1 MKKKVLAALMC
12 AAMTVGML
20 AGCGGNSTAGNSS
33 SGAGEAASGTESADS
48 GAGRREM
55 DVEGDDVTTLEVW
68 TFIENHQ
75 DFYTNMAEKW
85 NEENPDK
92 KVKLVLSNMAYD
104 DMHNKLSLALESGE
118 GAPDVV
124 DIELGKFPAFMTG
137 DIGLK
142 PLNSSVPTISEPSVS
157 VTLYQGLPKSDKM
170 DSVVQKAVE
179 MGVTR
184 IVPMLTQ
191 RCVSRPDQKSAQKKV
206 ERWQKISVEAAKQC
220 GRGILP
226 PVSPVTDFS
235 VALRQ
240 AASEST
246 ILFFYE
252 GGGQSLQ
259 QCIDPSCKAYSIFIG
274 PEGGFSEEEVQFAL
288 DLGAKKAT
296 LGPRILRTETAPIA
310 ALTAIMLTTG
320 NMT

>member
-1 MKKKVLAALMC
+1 MPRFFINESPSRQAIITGEDSKHITKSLRMK
-12 AAMTVGML
+12 VG
-20 AGCGGNSTAGNSS
+20 
-33 SGAGEAASGTESADS
+33 ES
-48 GAGRREM
+48 
-55 DVEGDDVTTLEVW
+55 
-68 TFIENHQ
+68 
-75 DFYTNMAEKW
+75 
-85 NEENPDK
+85 
-92 KVKLVLSNMAYD
+92 LVLCNGQGMDY
-104 DMHNKLSLALESGE
+104 HC
-118 GAPDVV
+118 
-124 DIELGKFPAFMTG
+124 
-137 DIGLK
+137 
-142 PLNSSVPTISEPSVS
+142 TISFYGRASSCGIREQFCPHYHEPSVS

-206 ERWQKISVEAAKQC
+206 ERWQKISFEAAKQC

-226 PVSPVTDFS
+226 PVSPLTDFS
-235 VALRQ
+235 AALRQ
-240 AASEST
+240 SASEST
-246 ILFFYE
+246 VLFFYE

-259 QCIDPSCKAYSIFIG
+259 QCIDSSCKAYSIFIG

-296 LGPRILRTETAPIA
+296 LGPRILRTETAPVA
-310 ALTAIMLTTG
+310 ALAAIMLTTG

>member
-1 MKKKVLAALMC
+1 M
-12 AAMTVGML
+12 
-20 AGCGGNSTAGNSS
+20 
-33 SGAGEAASGTESADS
+33 
-48 GAGRREM
+48 
-55 DVEGDDVTTLEVW
+55 
-68 TFIENHQ
+68 
-75 DFYTNMAEKW
+75 
-85 NEENPDK
+85 
-92 KVKLVLSNMAYD
+92 
-104 DMHNKLSLALESGE
+104 
-118 GAPDVV
+118 
-124 DIELGKFPAFMTG
+124 
-137 DIGLK
+137 
-142 PLNSSVPTISEPSVS
+142 NSSVPTISEPSVS

-206 ERWQKISVEAAKQC
+206 ERWQKISFEAAKQC

-226 PVSPVTDFS
+226 PVSPLTDFS
-235 VALRQ
+235 AALRQ
-240 AASEST
+240 SASEST
-246 ILFFYE
+246 VLFFYE

-259 QCIDPSCKAYSIFIG
+259 QCIDSSCKAYSIFIG

-296 LGPRILRTETAPIA
+296 LGPRILRTETAPVA
-310 ALTAIMLTTG
+310 ALAAIMLTTG

>member
-1 MKKKVLAALMC
+1 
-12 AAMTVGML
+12 
-20 AGCGGNSTAGNSS
+20 
-33 SGAGEAASGTESADS
+33 
-48 GAGRREM
+48 M
-55 DVEGDDVTTLEVW
+55 DE
-68 TFIENHQ
+68 HQ
-75 DFYTNMAEKW
+75 
-85 NEENPDK
+85 
-92 KVKLVLSNMAYD
+92 
-104 DMHNKLSLALESGE
+104 
-118 GAPDVV
+118 VV
-124 DIELGKFPAFMTG
+124 VSV
-137 DIGLK
+137 
-142 PLNSSVPTISEPSVS
+142 NSSVPTISEPSVS

-226 PVSPVTDFS
+226 PVSPLTDFS
-235 VALRQ
+235 AALRQ
-240 AASEST
+240 SVSEST
-246 ILFFYE
+246 VLFFYE

-274 PEGGFSEEEVQFAL
+274 PEGGFSEEEVQCAL

-296 LGPRILRTETAPIA
+296 LGPRILRTETAPVA
-310 ALTAIMLTTG
+310 ALAAIMLTTG

>member
-1 MKKKVLAALMC
+1 MPRFFINESPSRQAIITGEDSKHITKSLRMK
-12 AAMTVGML
+12 VG
-20 AGCGGNSTAGNSS
+20 
-33 SGAGEAASGTESADS
+33 ES
-48 GAGRREM
+48 
-55 DVEGDDVTTLEVW
+55 
-68 TFIENHQ
+68 
-75 DFYTNMAEKW
+75 
-85 NEENPDK
+85 
-92 KVKLVLSNMAYD
+92 LVLCNGQGMDYHCTISSMD
-104 DMHNKLSLALESGE
+104 EHQ
-118 GAPDVV
+118 VV
-124 DIELGKFPAFMTG
+124 VSV
-137 DIGLK
+137 
-142 PLNSSVPTISEPSVS
+142 NSSVPTISEPSVS

-191 RCVSRPDQKSAQKKV
+191 RCVSRPDQKSAQTKV

-226 PVSPVTDFS
+226 PVSPLTDFS
-235 VALRQ
+235 AALRQ
-240 AASEST
+240 SVSEST
-246 ILFFYE
+246 VLFFYE

-296 LGPRILRTETAPIA
+296 LGPRILRTETAPVA
-310 ALTAIMLTTG
+310 ALAAIMLTTG

>member
-1 MKKKVLAALMC
+1 MVLC
-12 AAMTVGML
+12 NGQGMDYH
-20 AGCGGNSTAGNSS
+20 CTISS
-33 SGAGEAASGTESADS
+33 
-48 GAGRREM
+48 M
-55 DVEGDDVTTLEVW
+55 DE
-68 TFIENHQ
+68 HQ
-75 DFYTNMAEKW
+75 
-85 NEENPDK
+85 
-92 KVKLVLSNMAYD
+92 VIVS
-104 DMHNKLSLALESGE
+104 
-118 GAPDVV
+118 V
-124 DIELGKFPAFMTG
+124 
-137 DIGLK
+137 
-142 PLNSSVPTISEPSVS
+142 NSSVPTISEPSVS

-235 VALRQ
+235 AALRQ

-259 QCIDPSCKAYSIFIG
+259 QCIDPSCKEYSIFIG

-288 DLGAKKAT
+288 DLGAKKVT
-296 LGPRILRTETAPIA
+296 LGPRILRTETAPVA
-310 ALTAIMLTTG
+310 AFGG
-320 NMT
+320 NYADNRQYDIKHQEVFL

>member
-1 MKKKVLAALMC
+1 MPRFFINESPSQQAIITGEDRKHITKSFRMKVGERIVLC
-12 AAMTVGML
+12 NGPGMDYH
-20 AGCGGNSTAGNSS
+20 CTISS
-33 SGAGEAASGTESADS
+33 
-48 GAGRREM
+48 M
-55 DVEGDDVTTLEVW
+55 DE
-68 TFIENHQ
+68 HQ
-75 DFYTNMAEKW
+75 
-85 NEENPDK
+85 
-92 KVKLVLSNMAYD
+92 
-104 DMHNKLSLALESGE
+104 
-118 GAPDVV
+118 VV
-124 DIELGKFPAFMTG
+124 VSV
-137 DIGLK
+137 
-142 PLNSSVPTISEPSVS
+142 NSSVPTISEPSVS

-184 IVPMLTQ
+184 IVPVLTQ

-235 VALRQ
+235 AALRQ

-252 GGGQSLQ
+252 GGGQSLH
-259 QCIDPSCKAYSIFIG
+259 QCIDPSCKSYSIFIG
-274 PEGGFSEEEVQFAL
+274 PEGGFAEEEVQLAL
-288 DLGAKKAT
+288 DSGVKKAT
-296 LGPRILRTETAPIA
+296 LGPRILRTETAPVA
-310 ALTAIMLTTG
+310 ALAAIMLTTG

>member
-1 MKKKVLAALMC
+1 MPRFFINESPSRQAIITGEDSKHITKSLRMK
-12 AAMTVGML
+12 VG
-20 AGCGGNSTAGNSS
+20 
-33 SGAGEAASGTESADS
+33 ES
-48 GAGRREM
+48 
-55 DVEGDDVTTLEVW
+55 
-68 TFIENHQ
+68 
-75 DFYTNMAEKW
+75 
-85 NEENPDK
+85 
-92 KVKLVLSNMAYD
+92 LVLCNGQGMVS
-104 DMHNKLSLALESGE
+104 
-118 GAPDVV
+118 V
-124 DIELGKFPAFMTG
+124 
-137 DIGLK
+137 
-142 PLNSSVPTISEPSVS
+142 NSSVPTISEPSVS

-179 MGVTR
+179 MGATR

-226 PVSPVTDFS
+226 PVSPLTDFS
-235 VALRQ
+235 AALRQ
-240 AASEST
+240 SVSEST
-246 ILFFYE
+246 VLFFYE

-296 LGPRILRTETAPIA
+296 LGPRILRTETAPVA
-310 ALTAIMLTTG
+310 ALAAIMLTTG

>member
-1 MKKKVLAALMC
+1 MPRFFISKSPNQQAIITGEDSKHITKSLRMK
-12 AAMTVGML
+12 VG
-20 AGCGGNSTAGNSS
+20 
-33 SGAGEAASGTESADS
+33 ES
-48 GAGRREM
+48 
-55 DVEGDDVTTLEVW
+55 
-68 TFIENHQ
+68 
-75 DFYTNMAEKW
+75 
-85 NEENPDK
+85 
-92 KVKLVLSNMAYD
+92 LVLCNGQGMDYHCTISSMD
-104 DMHNKLSLALESGE
+104 EHQ
-118 GAPDVV
+118 VV
-124 DIELGKFPAFMTG
+124 VSV
-137 DIGLK
+137 
-142 PLNSSVPTISEPSVS
+142 NSSVPTISEPSVS

-179 MGVTR
+179 MGVTH

-235 VALRQ
+235 AALRQ

-274 PEGGFSEEEVQFAL
+274 PEGGFAEEEVKQAINT
-288 DLGAKKAT
+288 GAYDIT
-296 LGPRILRTETAPIA
+296 LGKRILRTETAGM
-310 ALTAIMLTTG
+310 ALMSVLMFETEE
-320 NMT
+320 